1 MLKVT
6 VINYYTINITN
17 ILESVKECIK
27 PVSLSFLTIN
37 ITVHN
42 DYRYSLKKNPVFQA
56 TLPDLSEPADPRLF
70 FNENTVFF
78 FVGVF
83 IFEVSIL
90 KKHQSRPYL
99 MFLRLLP

>member
-6 VINYYTINITN
+6 VISYYTINITN

-27 PVSLSFLTIN
+27 PVSLSFLTIY
-37 ITVHN
+37 ITVYN

-70 FNENTVFF
+70 LTKIPCFF
-78 FVGVF
+78 RWGLY
-83 IFEVSIL
+83 I
-90 KKHQSRPYL
+90 
-99 MFLRLLP
+99 